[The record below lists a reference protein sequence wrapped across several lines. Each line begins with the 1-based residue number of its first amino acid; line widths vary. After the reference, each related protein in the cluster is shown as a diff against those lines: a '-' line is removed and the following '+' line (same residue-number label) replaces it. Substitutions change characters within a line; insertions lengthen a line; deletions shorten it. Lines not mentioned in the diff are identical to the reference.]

1 MQHSNLSTTAPSNTM
16 SENPTKIYDTDI
28 QSQELEKGVYLENIL
43 KGNLNRQQKYKHI
56 IVGNNKQR
64 NTGNTYS

>member
-1 MQHSNLSTTAPSNTM
+1 M